1 MLRPEVADLKA
12 EAARYH
18 SAFLKANE
26 AVTVREL
33 AIDRLTA
40 ERDRARDIAVAL
52 EGQVAAVRAL
62 YDDWSTTVHDIGLK
76 PTHADYVAELRAALD
91 PDPADHGTV
100 SPDREWFDQTVARKG
115 AALDDRPQP

>member
-18 SAFLKANE
+18 DAFLKANE
-26 AVTVREL
+26 AVTVREV
-33 AIDRLTA
+33 AIVRLTA

-62 YDDWSTTVHDIGLK
+62 ADEWDTHPKHRNIG
-76 PTHADYVAELRAALD
+76 PQFAARIRAALD
-91 PDPADHGTV
+91 PDPAD
-100 SPDREWFDQTVARKG
+100 RQE
-115 AALDDRPQP
+115 QP